1 MGRRRK
7 KNQRIAKV
15 HRPPAFRLSAFYAL
29 YFGILGVLLPYWPL
43 YLESVGY
50 GPGAIGALMAILPAT
65 KIVSPAFWGWLADRG
80 GLPLRYIRWTSFLS
94 AISMA
99 FLIPH
104 PTAFLWIGS
113 AMVAFGLF
121 WNGPLPLFETVT
133 IAHLKGRGGYGRIR
147 LWGSIG
153 FIVSVAA
160 GGSVLGDVIP
170 VNSLP
175 EVMFVLLGVQWFITL
190 LIPPVGTHREAMT
203 QPVLLSV
210 LKQPGVIGFLVAG
223 LLIQIAHG
231 PYYAFYSVLLSEH
244 GFQDTA
250 IGQLWA
256 LGVLA
261 EIVLFVWM
269 DHFERRLGVRT
280 LFLLAIGI
288 GVLRWMMIGWGIDS
302 IAVIFLAQ
310 ILHAGTFGLMHAA
323 SIALVHRH
331 FQGAHHAKGQAIY
344 SGFCYG
350 LGGAVGSLYAGYFW
364 QSWHPGWVFTTAS
377 MISLLAL
384 MIAFRALDES
394 SPKSP

>member
-1 MGRRRK
+1 LGRRRR
-7 KNQRIAKV
+7 QT
-15 HRPPAFRLSAFYAL
+15 HRSSKIVKPPAFRLSAFYAL

-43 YLESVGY
+43 YLESVGF

-94 AISMA
+94 ALSMA

-104 PTAFLWIGS
+104 PTAIGWIGS

-121 WNGPLPLFETVT
+121 WNGPLPLFEAVT
-133 IAHLKGRGGYGRIR
+133 LAHLNGRGGYGRIR

-153 FIVSVAA
+153 FILSVAA
-160 GGSVLGDVIP
+160 GGSVLGRVVP
-170 VNSLP
+170 VASLP
-175 EVMFVLLGVQWFITL
+175 EVMLVLLSAQWIVTL
-190 LIPPVGTHREAMT
+190 LVPPIRTHREAMV
-203 QPVLLSV
+203 QPSLTRI
-210 LKQPGVIGFLVAG
+210 LKQPGVSGFLVAG
-223 LLIQIAHG
+223 LFIQIAHG
-231 PYYAFYSVLLSEH
+231 PYYAFYSVLLSDH
-244 GFQDTA
+244 GFQDA
-250 IGQLWA
+250 SIGQLWA

-269 DHFERRLGVRT
+269 DSVERKWGVRA

-288 GVLRWMMIGWGIDS
+288 GVLRWLMIGWGVESVAI
-302 IAVIFLAQ
+302 ILLAQ

-323 SIALVHRH
+323 SIALVHQH
-331 FQGAHHAKGQAIY
+331 FKGAHHAKGQAIY

-377 MISLLAL
+377 MISVVAFL
-384 MIAFRALDES
+384 IAFRSVQASRVENN
-394 SPKSP
+394 

>member
-1 MGRRRK
+1 
-7 KNQRIAKV
+7 
-15 HRPPAFRLSAFYAL
+15 
-29 YFGILGVLLPYWPL
+29 
-43 YLESVGY
+43 
-50 GPGAIGALMAILPAT
+50 MAVLPAT

-94 AISMA
+94 ALSMA
-99 FLIPH
+99 LLIPH
-104 PTAFLWIGS
+104 PTDIGWIGS

-121 WNGPLPLFETVT
+121 WNGPLPLFEAVT
-133 IAHLKGRGGYGRIR
+133 LAHLKGRGGYGRIR

-160 GGSVLGDVIP
+160 GGSVLGRLIP
-170 VNSLP
+170 VAYLP
-175 EVMFVLLGVQWFITL
+175 EVMLALLGAQWLVTL
-190 LIPPVGTHREAMT
+190 LIPPIRAHRDALA
-203 QPVLLSV
+203 QPSLTRILRR
-210 LKQPGVIGFLVAG
+210 PGVFGFLVAG
-223 LLIQIAHG
+223 LLIQVAHG
-231 PYYAFYSVLLSEH
+231 PYYAFYSVLLSDH
-244 GFQDTA
+244 GFQDAT

-261 EIVLFVWM
+261 EIVLFIGM
-269 DHFERRLGVRT
+269 DRFEQKLGVRT

-288 GVLRWMMIGWGIDS
+288 GILRWLMIGWGIDS
-302 IAVIFLAQ
+302 LGVILLAQ

-364 QSWHPGWVFTTAS
+364 QAWHPGWVFTTAS
-377 MISLLAL
+377 MISLLAFF
-384 MIAFRALDES
+384 IAFRSVADPRAES
-394 SPKSP
+394 L